1 MNAWRPTC
9 SVIHAMSTPKG
20 QHTIPRLHL
29 QHFAGVEGRVF
40 TYDAIGGKV
49 WAAVP
54 EETAVETHFY
64 SAQLADGSIDTSVEA
79 HLGQIESAAAPVYLG
94 LLSGKIPGQVQE
106 RADFAHFLG
115 LIYSRTVAM
124 RRVAGEMYGKMLQA
138 QMHFTASHPKAFE
151 AVIKSREAELGRQ
164 MTPNERKAAREGM
177 LDPSK
182 FEFEIPKGVT
192 FRVLPIADHLAPM
205 FFHMNWYLIEAAE
218 GYFISSDNPLV
229 REVRRDTVHPIYGD
243 GGFLNKTVEV
253 TFPLSPHKL
262 LLLAWSDAPRRAS
275 VPLDSV
281 RRANQARA
289 AHSDRFLYAHL
300 KSAEIEQLAAQFRD
314 SRPGITTDG
323 AGPKKYGKVTV
334 DSRLRQR
341 PKDGATS

>member
-1 MNAWRPTC
+1 MATDLFG
-9 SVIHAMSTPKG
+9 MSTPKR

-29 QHFAGVEGRVF
+29 QHFAGAEGRVF
-40 TYDAIGGKV
+40 NYDAIAGKV
-49 WAAVP
+49 WAATP

-64 SAQLADGSIDTSVEA
+64 SAELADGSIDTSIEA
-79 HLGQIESAAAPVYLG
+79 HLSQIESSAAPVYVG
-94 LLSGKIPGQVQE
+94 LLSGRIPGQNQE

-115 LIYSRTVAM
+115 LIYSRTGAM
-124 RRVAGEMYGKMLQA
+124 RRMAAELYGKMLQV
-138 QMHFTASHPKAFE
+138 QMHFTGSHPKAFE
-151 AVIKSREAELGRQ
+151 AVIQSREAELGRQ
-164 MTPNERKAAREGM
+164 MTPEEREAARRGL

-192 FRVLPIADHLAPM
+192 FRALGLADELAPI
-205 FFHMNWYLIEAAE
+205 FFRMNWYLIEAAE
-218 GYFISSDNPLV
+218 GYFITSDNPLV
-229 REVRRDTVHPIYGD
+229 REVRRDTRHPVYGD
-243 GGFLNKTVEV
+243 MGFANKTAEV

-281 RRANQARA
+281 RRANEARA
-289 AHSDRFLYAHL
+289 AQSDRFLYSHL
-300 KSAEIEQLAAQFRD
+300 KSADVEQLAASFRD

-323 AGPKKYGKVTV
+323 AGPKKFGKVTV